1 MCVTVC
7 VCVWMMHVCYCV
19 CVCVDDACVLLCVC
33 ACVCVDD
40 ACGCTDEQHL
50 DDNVHNVSTAAAA
63 AVTAYHN
70 SRPPIGITFPKPI
83 VTLLQ
88 TGWNTD
94 PDVSTLAAGFLPL
107 TSPFFSLLV
116 SLPAVLQSFL
126 PSFTFLSPGIH
137 HVNGGWKLQVGS
149 KEQQTSHSQRFLI
162 LFLLF
167 FWMVHTRGRCSSLSP
182 SLALTYSDVS

>member
-1 MCVTVC
+1 MCVT

-19 CVCVDDACVLLCVC
+19 CVDDACVLLCV
-33 ACVCVDD
+33 CVCVDD
-40 ACGCTDEQHL
+40 ACGCTNEQHP

-63 AVTAYHN
+63 AETAYHN

-107 TSPFFSLLV
+107 ASSLCLFLC
-116 SLPAVLQSFL
+116 SLPPVFSSFL
-126 PSFTFLSPGIH
+126 HFPLSWNSPCKWS
-137 HVNGGWKLQVGS
+137 VEFAGWK
-149 KEQQTSHSQRFLI
+149 
-162 LFLLF
+162 
-167 FWMVHTRGRCSSLSP
+167 
-182 SLALTYSDVS
+182 